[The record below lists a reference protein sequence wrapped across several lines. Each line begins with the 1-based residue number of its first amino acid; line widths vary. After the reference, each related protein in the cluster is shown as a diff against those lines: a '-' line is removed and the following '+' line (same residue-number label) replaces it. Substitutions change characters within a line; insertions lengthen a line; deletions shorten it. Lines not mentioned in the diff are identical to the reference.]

1 MPKRTA
7 QSKTHKKVQQVK
19 ATRKA
24 ATDGTAKR
32 PVGRPAMFQTPEEM
46 QVKIDAYFASCVPT
60 FLRVDGSVVP
70 DKNGNP
76 IVQYNPPTIT
86 GLALYLGFE
95 DRSSLYEYKE
105 KKEFTHTVKKAIA
118 RMENYAERELFN
130 NPKPTG
136 AIFWLKN
143 HGWKAEEDTKADVKT
158 TVRFVVE
165 DDEEEK
171 ETEDE

>member
-7 QSKTHKKVQQVK
+7 QGKTHKKVQQTK

-24 ATDGTAKR
+24 ATNGTAKR

-46 QVKIDAYFASCVPT
+46 QVQIDAYFASCMPT
-60 FLRVDGSVVP
+60 FLRIDGNVVP

-76 IVQYNPPTIT
+76 IVEYNPPTIT
-86 GLALYLGFE
+86 GLALNLGFE
-95 DRSSLYEYKE
+95 DRQSLYDYST
-105 KKEFTHTVKKAIA
+105 KKEFSCTVKKAIA

-158 TVRFVVE
+158 TVRFVVS

>member
-7 QSKTHKKVQQVK
+7 QSKTHQKVQRAK

-46 QVKIDAYFASCVPT
+46 QVQIDAYFASCEPT
-60 FLRVDGSVVP
+60 FLRIDGNVVP

-76 IVQYNPPTIT
+76 IVEYNPPTIT
-86 GLALYLGFE
+86 GLVLYLGFE
-95 DRSSLYEYKE
+95 DRQSLYDYAT
-105 KKEFTHTVKKAIA
+105 KKEFSCTVKKAIA

-158 TVRFVVE
+158 TVRFVVS

-171 ETEDE
+171 EPEDE

>member
-7 QSKTHKKVQQVK
+7 QGKTHKKVQQAK

-46 QVKIDAYFASCVPT
+46 QVQIDAYFASCMPT
-60 FLRVDGSVVP
+60 FLRIDGNVVP

-76 IVQYNPPTIT
+76 IVEYNPPTIT

-95 DRSSLYEYKE
+95 DRQSLYDYAS
-105 KKEFTHTVKKAIA
+105 KKEFSCTVKKAIA

-158 TVRFVVE
+158 TVRFVVS